1 MTGRRYDQPVA
12 DRSNDRAS
20 HRVVAATAV
29 ALGAVRL
36 AVIAT
41 AGPTAR
47 GLDGDESIYLTAGLA
62 LGRGALLYR
71 DVTVA
76 QPPGLFVLLAPLG
89 QLRSVLDALTVARIG
104 SALAGAFAAY
114 LIGRIA
120 LRQYATAAAIAAMVI
135 AATLPAVAVAERS
148 VLIEPWLNLFT
159 LLATACWLATP
170 AGDRPDRRGAWAA
183 GLALGVALT
192 FKFWALGL
200 LLPMAA
206 TTAGRRSWRDLGRVI
221 GGAAATFALVVV
233 PLVAASPSGFV
244 AQTIGYQ
251 SGRTDGTAI
260 HDRVRGVFGLGWDQL
275 AWREAVPTLV
285 AALALLLL
293 LCTRR
298 RSDPILRFGMVW
310 YLTTVAAFLVGP
322 YFGFHYVAALAP
334 AVGLMAAAVVAEALT
349 LVAAPD
355 LRARAAGIAAIA
367 LLALGVTNDLR
378 WVRGDALG
386 RAPAIESFAVDIRDE
401 PGTVWSPSP
410 ERVLVGDRLSGS
422 DGDRRQQL
430 DPFAATAPGA
440 TRADGVTAARTL
452 IERSDL
458 VVLGPDDAP
467 LERALQQSGFVWIRR
482 DTATGSSL
490 WRRPDGGGRGG

>member
-1 MTGRRYDQPVA
+1 VA
-12 DRSNDRAS
+12 DRSNDRMS
-20 HRVVAATAV
+20 HRAVAATAV
-29 ALGAVRL
+29 VLGAARL
-36 AVIAT
+36 AVIAAT
-41 AGPTAR
+41 GPTAR
-47 GLDGDESIYLTAGLA
+47 GLDSDESIYVTAGLA
-62 LGRGALLYR
+62 LGRGALPYR

-89 QLRSVLDALTVARIG
+89 QLRSVLDAITVARIG

-159 LLATACWLATP
+159 LLAAACWLATP
-170 AGDRPDRRGAWAA
+170 TDDHRDRRSAWAA
-183 GLALGVALT
+183 GVALGAALT
-192 FKFWALGL
+192 FKFWAIGL
-200 LLPMAA
+200 LVPIIA
-206 TTAGRRSWRDLGRVI
+206 TRAHRSWRDLGRVL
-221 GGAAATFALVVV
+221 GGAAATFALVVI
-233 PLVAASPSGFV
+233 PFVAASPSGFV
-244 AQTIGYQ
+244 EQTIGYQ
-251 SGRTDGTAI
+251 SGRTDGTAL
-260 HDRVRGVFGLGWDQL
+260 HDRLRGVFGLGWDQL

-285 AALALLLL
+285 AALAVVL

-298 RSDPILRFGMVW
+298 RSDPVLRFGVAW
-310 YLTTVAAFLVGP
+310 YVTTVAAFLVGP
-322 YFGFHYVAALAP
+322 YFGFHYAAALAP

-349 LVAAPD
+349 LVATPD
-355 LRARAAGIAAIA
+355 LRPRTAGIAAIA

-386 RAPAIESFAVDIRDE
+386 RAPAVESFAVDLRDE

-410 ERVLVGDRLSGS
+410 ERILVGDRLPGS
-422 DGDRRQQL
+422 DGDRRLQL

-440 TRADGVTAARTL
+440 SRADGVAAARTL
-452 IERSDL
+452 VERSDL
-458 VVLGPDDAP
+458 VVLGPDDEP
-467 LERALQQSGFVWIRR
+467 LERVLRQSGFVQIRR

-490 WRRPDGGGRGG
+490 WHRPDGASGGG